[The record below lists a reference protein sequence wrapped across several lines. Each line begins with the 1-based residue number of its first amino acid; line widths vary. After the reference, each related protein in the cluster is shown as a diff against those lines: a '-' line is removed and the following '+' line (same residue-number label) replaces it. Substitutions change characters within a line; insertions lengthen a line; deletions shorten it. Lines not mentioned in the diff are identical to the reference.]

1 MQITDTLAAL
11 VAEALESAQSAGT
24 LPAAG
29 DVEIKIERPK
39 LAEHGDF
46 STSLPLALARS
57 MRMAP
62 LQIAEAIVQAV
73 PEHQMVGKVG
83 EAAPGFVNFTLST
96 AWLQSQI
103 DVVREAGE
111 DFGSVETGVGSSVQV
126 EFVSVNPTGPLH
138 VGHARGAVIGSSLAN
153 VLTAAG
159 YDVQREYY
167 VNDTGN
173 QMRVFYD
180 TLYARYMQAAGH
192 DVPLP
197 DPAYPGEYLA
207 DLAADLLKDL
217 GDGAVSKEKSE
228 AIADLAPESLTRT
241 LEDIRNVLERLNV
254 TYDQWFRESDLLTSG
269 GRFDEVLNFLEDADL
284 VVERDGAK
292 WFAATK
298 LGLEED
304 VVVIRSGE
312 GGPTY
317 LGTDIAYHHE
327 KFMER
332 KFDRVVNVW
341 GADHHGHVA
350 RMHALLKAFGLDPDR
365 LTIILNQIV
374 NFKNEGESL
383 KFSKRNNVMVTVDEL
398 LDEVGTDAT
407 RFTFLSRSPESH
419 MEFDLGLAK
428 TQSSE
433 NPVYYVQY
441 AHARMASILRTAD
454 DRGITFESADL
465 SLLKHTRELDLIRK
479 IIELPGVVERSAERL
494 EPHHLPHYAMELAK
508 SLQGFYEDCR
518 VISSEEGELEISRA
532 RLQLVEAAKL
542 ALSRTLELMGMTS
555 PERM

>member
-1 MQITDTLAAL
+1 MQITDTLANLVEQAL
-11 VAEALESAQSAGT
+11 KSAQSGGQ

-46 STSLPLALARS
+46 STSLPLGLARS

-62 LQIAEAIVQAV
+62 LQIAQQIANAV
-73 PEHQMVGKVG
+73 PENEMVGKV
-83 EAAPGFVNFTLST
+83 EAAAPGFVNFTLAES
-96 AWLQSQI
+96 WLQSQVTSI
-103 DVVREAGE
+103 RKSDKKFGDVNTGAGQ
-111 DFGSVETGVGSSVQV
+111 SIQV

-153 VLTAAG
+153 VLEAAG
-159 YDVQREYY
+159 YEVQREYY
-167 VNDTGN
+167 VNDAGN

-180 TLYARYMQAAGH
+180 TLYTRYMQAAGH
-192 DVPLP
+192 DIPLP
-197 DPAYPGEYLA
+197 DPAYPGEYLEE
-207 DLAADLLKDL
+207 LAADLLRDL
-217 GDGAVSKEKSE
+217 GDGAVSLDKES
-228 AIADLAPESLTRT
+228 AIAELAPEALKRT
-241 LEDIRNVLERLNV
+241 LDDIRGVLETLGV
-254 TYDQWFRESDLLTSG
+254 SYDQWFSESSLLSS
-269 GRFDEVLNFLEDADL
+269 GRFDEVLNFLEDSDL
-284 VVERDGAK
+284 VVEREGAK

-304 VVVIRSGE
+304 IVVIRSGE

-317 LGTDIAYHHE
+317 FGTDIAYHHE

-350 RMHALLKAFGLDPDR
+350 RMHALLQAFGLDPDR

-374 NFKNEGESL
+374 NFKNEGESVR
-383 KFSKRNNVMVTVDEL
+383 FSKRKNVMVTVEEL
-398 LDEVGTDAT
+398 IEEVGADAC

-441 AHARMASILRTAD
+441 AHARMASILRTAEEQEID
-454 DRGITFESADL
+454 FGSANL
-465 SLLKHTRELDLIRK
+465 GLLTHERELELIRK
-479 IIELPGVVERSAERL
+479 IIELPAVVDRSAERL
-494 EPHHLPHYAMELAK
+494 EPHHLAHYAMELART
-508 SLQGFYEDCR
+508 LQRFYEACR
-518 VISSEEGELEISRA
+518 VVSSDPADAEITKA
-532 RLQLVEAAKL
+532 RLQLVEAAKV
-542 ALSRTLELMGMTS
+542 ALKRTLSLMGMS
-555 PERM
+555 APDRM

>member
-1 MQITDTLAAL
+1 MQITDTLASL
-11 VAEALESAQSAGT
+11 VSEALESAQTSGS

-39 LAEHGDF
+39 MPEHGDF

-62 LQIAEAIVQAV
+62 LQIAEAISAEI
-73 PEHQMVGKVG
+73 PEHHMVGSVTF
-83 EAAPGFVNFTLST
+83 AAPGFVNFTLST
-96 AWLQSQI
+96 KWLQLQV
-103 DVVREAGE
+103 DVIREAGE
-111 DFGSVETGVGSSVQV
+111 KFGSVESGAGQSIQV

-153 VLTAAG
+153 VLDAAG

-167 VNDTGN
+167 VNDAGN

-180 TLYARYMQAAGH
+180 TLYSRYMQAAGH

-197 DPAYPGEYLA
+197 EQSYPGEFLEELA
-207 DLAADLLKDL
+207 SDLLKDL
-217 GDGAVSKEKSE
+217 GDGAVSKDKAD
-228 AIADLAPESLTRT
+228 AIADLAPESLKRT
-241 LEDIRNVLERLNV
+241 LANIKHTLELLGV
-254 TYDQWFRESDLLTSG
+254 SYDQWFYESQLLSS
-269 GRFDEVLNFLEDADL
+269 GRFDEVLKFLEDAEL
-284 VVERDGAK
+284 IVERDGAK

-304 VVVIRSGE
+304 IVVIRSGD

-317 LGTDIAYHHE
+317 FGTDIAYHHE

-350 RMHALLKAFGLDPDR
+350 RMHALLQAFGLNPDR

-374 NFKNEGESL
+374 NFSNEGESL

-398 LDEVGTDAT
+398 IEEVGADAT

-441 AHARMASILRTAD
+441 AHARMASILRTATE
-454 DRGITFESADL
+454 RKITFESADL
-465 SLLKHTRELDLIRK
+465 SLLVHKHELELIRK
-479 IIELPGVVERSAERL
+479 IIELPAVVERSAERL
-494 EPHHLPHYAMELAK
+494 EPHHLPHFALELAR
-508 SLQGFYEDCR
+508 SLQRFYESCR
-518 VISSEEGELEISRA
+518 VVSSEEDELPISQA
-532 RLQLVEAAKL
+532 RLQLVEAAKV
-542 ALSRTLELMGMTS
+542 ALSRTLSLMGMSS
-555 PERM
+555 PDRM

>member
-1 MQITDTLAAL
+1 MQITDSLATL
-11 VAEALESAQSAGT
+11 VSQALESAQASGS

-29 DVEIKIERPK
+29 DVDIKIERPK
-39 LAEHGDF
+39 LAQHGDF

-62 LQIAEAIVQAV
+62 IKIAEAIAAAV
-73 PEHQMVGKVG
+73 PENAIVGSVNH
-83 EAAPGFVNFTLST
+83 AAPGFVNFTLST
-96 AWLQSQI
+96 AWMQSQV

-111 DFGSVETGVGSSVQV
+111 NFGSVDIGAGKSVQV

-153 VLTAAG
+153 VLAAAG
-159 YDVQREYY
+159 YEVQREYY
-167 VNDTGN
+167 VNDAGN

-180 TLYARYMQAAGH
+180 TLYSRYMQAAGH

-197 DPAYPGEYLA
+197 DPAYPGEYLQ
-207 DLAADLLKDL
+207 DLAADLLKYL
-217 GDGAVSKEKSE
+217 GDGAVSKEKPE
-228 AIADLAPESLTRT
+228 AIADLAPESLKRT
-241 LEDIRNVLERLNV
+241 LEHIRGVLGKLGV
-254 TYDQWFRESDLLTSG
+254 SYDQWFHESDLLTSG
-269 GRFDEVLNFLEDADL
+269 RFDEVLNLLDDADL

-304 VVVIRSGE
+304 TVIIRSDD

-317 LGTDIAYHHE
+317 FGTDIAYHHE
-327 KFMER
+327 KFIER
-332 KFDRVVNVW
+332 KFDRVINVW
-341 GADHHGHVA
+341 GADHHGHIA
-350 RMHALLKAFGLDPDR
+350 RMKALLQALGLDPDR

-383 KFSKRNNVMVTVDEL
+383 KFSKRNNVMVTVEEL
-398 LDEVGTDAT
+398 LEEVGVDSC

-441 AHARMASILRTAD
+441 GHARMASILRTAAE
-454 DRGITFESADL
+454 RKITYESADL
-465 SLLKHTRELDLIRK
+465 SLLTHDRELELIRK
-479 IIELPGVVERSAERL
+479 IIELPTVVERAAERL
-494 EPHHLPHYAMELAK
+494 EPHHLPHYAMELAR
-508 SLQGFYEDCR
+508 SLQRFYEDCR
-518 VISSEEGELEISRA
+518 VLSSEEGDLEISMA
-532 RLQLVEAAKL
+532 RLQLVEAAKV
-542 ALSRTLELMGMTS
+542 ALSRTLKLMGMSS

>member
-1 MQITDTLAAL
+1 
-11 VAEALESAQSAGT
+11 
-24 LPAAG
+24 
-29 DVEIKIERPK
+29 
-39 LAEHGDF
+39 
-46 STSLPLALARS
+46 LART

-62 LQIAEAIVQAV
+62 MQIAEAIAAAI
-73 PEHQMVGKVG
+73 PEHHMVGAVTH
-83 EAAPGFVNFTLST
+83 AAPGFVNFTLST
-96 AWLQSQI
+96 EWLQSQI
-103 DVVREAGE
+103 DAVRSAG
-111 DFGSVETGVGSSVQV
+111 DDYGSVDVGAGQSVQV

-153 VLTAAG
+153 VLEAAG

-167 VNDTGN
+167 VNDAGN

-180 TLYARYMQAAGH
+180 TLYSRYMQAAGH

-197 DPAYPGEYLA
+197 DPAYPGEYLQ

-228 AIADLAPESLTRT
+228 AIAELAPESLKRT
-241 LEDIRNVLERLNV
+241 LEQIRGVLELLGV
-254 TYDQWFRESDLLTSG
+254 SYDQWFHESTLLST

-284 VVERDGAK
+284 IIERDGAK

-304 VVVIRSGE
+304 TVVIRSGE

-317 LGTDIAYHHE
+317 FGTDIAYHHE
-327 KFMER
+327 KFLKR
-332 KFDRVVNVW
+332 RFDRVINVW

-383 KFSKRNNVMVTVDEL
+383 KFSKRNNVMVTVEEL
-398 LDEVGTDAT
+398 LEEVGADAC

-441 AHARMASILRTAD
+441 GHARMASVLRTAAE
-454 DRGITFESADL
+454 REITYETADL
-465 SLLKHTRELDLIRK
+465 SLLVHDRELELIRK
-479 IIELPGVVERSAERL
+479 IIELPAIVERSAERN
-494 EPHHLPHYAMELAK
+494 EPHHLPHYAMELSR
-508 SLQGFYEDCR
+508 SLQRFYEDCR
-518 VISSEEGELEISRA
+518 VVSSEESELEISRA
-532 RLQLVEAAKL
+532 RLQLVEAAKV
-542 ALSRTLELMGMTS
+542 ALSRTLTLMGMSS

>member
-1 MQITDTLAAL
+1 MQITDTLATL
-11 VAEALESAQSAGT
+11 VSEALESAQASGS
-24 LPAAG
+24 LPPAG
-29 DVEIKIERPK
+29 DVDIKIERPK
-39 LAEHGDF
+39 LVEHGDF

-62 LQIAEAIVQAV
+62 LKIAEAIAAAM
-73 PEHQMVGKVG
+73 PENAIVG
-83 EAAPGFVNFTLST
+83 EVTQAAPGFVNFTLST

-103 DVVREAGE
+103 DVIREAGE
-111 DFGSVETGVGSSVQV
+111 DFGSVDTGAGKSVQV

-153 VLTAAG
+153 VLDAAG
-159 YDVQREYY
+159 YEVQREYY
-167 VNDTGN
+167 VNDAGN

-180 TLYARYMQAAGH
+180 TLYSRYMQAAGH

-197 DPAYPGEYLA
+197 DPAYPGEYLQ

-228 AIADLAPESLTRT
+228 AIADLAPESLKRT
-241 LEDIRNVLERLNV
+241 LDQIRGVLGKLGV
-254 TYDQWFRESDLLTSG
+254 TYDQWFHESDLLSS
-269 GRFDEVLNFLEDADL
+269 GRFDEVMNFLDDADL
-284 VVERDGAK
+284 VVEREGAK

-304 VVVIRSGE
+304 TVIIRSDD

-317 LGTDIAYHHE
+317 FGTDIAYHHE
-327 KFMER
+327 KFIER
-332 KFDRVVNVW
+332 KFDRVINVW

-350 RMHALLKAFGLDPDR
+350 RMKALLQALGLDPDR

-383 KFSKRNNVMVTVDEL
+383 KFSKRNNVMVTVEEL
-398 LDEVGTDAT
+398 LEEVGADSC

-441 AHARMASILRTAD
+441 GHARMASILRTAA
-454 DRGITFESADL
+454 DREITYESADL
-465 SLLKHTRELDLIRK
+465 SLLTHDRELELIRK
-479 IIELPGVVERSAERL
+479 IIELPAVVERSAERL
-494 EPHHLPHYAMELAK
+494 EPHHLPHYAMELAR
-508 SLQGFYEDCR
+508 SLQRFYEDCR
-518 VISSEEGELEISRA
+518 VVSSEEGELEISRA
-532 RLQLVEAAKL
+532 RLQLVEAAKI
-542 ALSRTLELMGMTS
+542 ALSRTLTLMGMSS

>member
-1 MQITDTLAAL
+1 MQITDTLATL
-11 VAEALESAQSAGT
+11 VSEALESAQASGS
-24 LPAAG
+24 LPPAG
-29 DVEIKIERPK
+29 DVDIKIERPK
-39 LAEHGDF
+39 LVEHGDF

-62 LQIAEAIVQAV
+62 LKIAEAIAAAM
-73 PEHQMVGKVG
+73 PENAIVG
-83 EAAPGFVNFTLST
+83 EVTQAAPGFVNFTLST

-103 DVVREAGE
+103 DVIREAGE
-111 DFGSVETGVGSSVQV
+111 DFGSVDAGAGKSVQV

-153 VLTAAG
+153 VLDAAG
-159 YDVQREYY
+159 YEVQREYY
-167 VNDTGN
+167 VNDAGN

-180 TLYARYMQAAGH
+180 TLYSRYMQAAGH

-197 DPAYPGEYLA
+197 DPAYPGEYLQ

-228 AIADLAPESLTRT
+228 AIADLAPESLKRT
-241 LEDIRNVLERLNV
+241 LEQIRGVLGKLGV
-254 TYDQWFRESDLLTSG
+254 TYDQWFHESDLLSS
-269 GRFDEVLNFLEDADL
+269 GRFDEVMNFLDDADL
-284 VVERDGAK
+284 VVEREGAK

-304 VVVIRSGE
+304 TVIIRSDD

-317 LGTDIAYHHE
+317 FGTDIAYHHE
-327 KFMER
+327 KFIER
-332 KFDRVVNVW
+332 KFDRVINVW

-350 RMHALLKAFGLDPDR
+350 RMKALLQALGLDPDR

-383 KFSKRNNVMVTVDEL
+383 KFSKRNNVMVTVEEL
-398 LDEVGTDAT
+398 LEEVGADSC

-441 AHARMASILRTAD
+441 GHARMASILRTAA
-454 DRGITFESADL
+454 DREIKYESADL
-465 SLLKHTRELDLIRK
+465 SLLTHDRELELIRK
-479 IIELPGVVERSAERL
+479 IIELPAVVERSAERL
-494 EPHHLPHYAMELAK
+494 EPHHLPHYAMELAR
-508 SLQGFYEDCR
+508 SLQRFYEDCR
-518 VISSEEGELEISRA
+518 VVSSEEGELEISRA
-532 RLQLVEAAKL
+532 RLQLVEAAKI
-542 ALSRTLELMGMTS
+542 ALSRTLTLMGMSS

>member
-1 MQITDTLAAL
+1 MQITDTLANL
-11 VAEALESAQSAGT
+11 VSEALESTQASGS

-29 DVEIKIERPK
+29 DVDIKIERPK
-39 LAEHGDF
+39 MAEHGDF

-62 LQIAEAIVQAV
+62 IQIAEAIASAI
-73 PEHQMVGKVG
+73 PENEMVGKV
-83 EAAPGFVNFTLST
+83 EVAAPGFVNFTLST
-96 AWLQSQI
+96 SWLQSQV
-103 DVVREAGE
+103 DAVRSAGAN
-111 DFGSVETGVGSSVQV
+111 FGSTTTGIGQSAQV

-153 VLTAAG
+153 VLEAAG
-159 YDVQREYY
+159 YEVQREYY
-167 VNDTGN
+167 VNDAGN

-180 TLYARYMQAAGH
+180 TLYSRYMQAAGH

-197 DPAYPGEYLA
+197 DPAYPGEYLQE
-207 DLAADLLKDL
+207 LAADLLNDL
-217 GDGAVSKEKSE
+217 GDAAVSKDKAD

-241 LEDIRNVLERLNV
+241 LDDIRGVLENLNV
-254 TYDQWFRESDLLTSG
+254 TYDQWFHESSLISS
-269 GRFDEVLNFLEDADL
+269 GRFDEVLNFLEDSDL
-284 VVERDGAK
+284 VIERDGAK

-304 VVVIRSGE
+304 IVVIRSGE

-317 LGTDIAYHHE
+317 FGTDIAYHHE
-327 KFMER
+327 KFMSRE
-332 KFDRVVNVW
+332 FDRVINVW

-350 RMHALLKAFGLDPDR
+350 RMKALLQAFGLDPDR

-374 NFKNEGESL
+374 NFSNEGESV
-383 KFSKRNNVMVTVDEL
+383 KFSKRNNVMVTVEEL
-398 LDEVGTDAT
+398 IEEVGTDAC

-441 AHARMASILRTAD
+441 GHARMASILRTAEE
-454 DRGITFESADL
+454 RGVSFDNADL
-465 SLLKHTRELDLIRK
+465 SLLTHERELELIRK
-479 IIELPGVVERSAERL
+479 IIELPAVVDRAAERL
-494 EPHHLPHYAMELAK
+494 EPHHLPHYAMDLSR
-508 SLQGFYEDCR
+508 SLQRFYEACR
-518 VISSEEGELEISRA
+518 VVSSEESEIEISRA
-532 RLQLVEAAKL
+532 RLQLVEAAKY
-542 ALSRTLELMGMTS
+542 ALSRTLTLMGMSS

>member
-1 MQITDTLAAL
+1 MQITDTLATL
-11 VAEALESAQSAGT
+11 VAEALVSAQTAGS

-29 DVEIKIERPK
+29 DVDIKIERPK

-46 STSLPLALARS
+46 STSLPLALART

-62 LQIAEAIVQAV
+62 LQIAEAIADAMGENQI
-73 PEHQMVGKVG
+73 VGSVTH
-83 EAAPGFVNFTLST
+83 AAPGFVNFTLST
-96 AWLQSQI
+96 EWLQSQI
-103 DVVREAGE
+103 EIVRAAGE
-111 DFGSVETGVGSSVQV
+111 KYGSVETGVGKRVQI

-153 VLTAAG
+153 VLEAAG
-159 YDVQREYY
+159 YEVQREYY
-167 VNDTGN
+167 VNDAGN

-180 TLYARYMQAAGH
+180 TLYSRYMQAAGH
-192 DVPLP
+192 DVQLP
-197 DPAYPGEYLA
+197 DPAYPGEYMEV
-207 DLAADLLKDL
+207 LAADLLRDL

-228 AIADLAPESLTRT
+228 AIAELAPESLKRT
-241 LEDIRNVLERLNV
+241 LANIREVLERLGV
-254 TYDQWFRESDLLTSG
+254 SYDNWFVESDLLSS
-269 GRFDEVLNFLEDADL
+269 GRFDDVLSFLEDADL
-284 VVERDGAK
+284 LVERDGAK

-304 VVVIRSGE
+304 IVVIRSGD

-317 LGTDIAYHHE
+317 FGTDIAYHHE
-327 KFMER
+327 KFFDR
-332 KFDRVVNVW
+332 KFDRVINVW

-350 RMHALLKAFGLDPDR
+350 RMHALLSAFGLDPDR
-365 LTIILNQIV
+365 LTIIINQIV

-383 KFSKRNNVMVTVDEL
+383 KFSKRNDVMVTVDEL

-441 AHARMASILRTAD
+441 AHARIASILRTAEEREID
-454 DRGITFESADL
+454 YDTADL
-465 SLLKHTRELDLIRK
+465 SLLTHDRELELVRK
-479 IIELPGVVERSAERL
+479 IIELPGVERAAERM
-494 EPHHLPHYAMELAK
+494 EPHHLPHFAMELAR
-508 SLQGFYEDCR
+508 SLQRFYEACR
-518 VISSEEGELEISRA
+518 VVSNEESELEISRA
-532 RLQLVEAAKL
+532 RLHLVEAAKI
-542 ALSRTLELMGMTS
+542 ALGRTLTLMGMST

>member
-1 MQITDTLAAL
+1 MQITDTLASL
-11 VAEALESAQSAGT
+11 VSEALESAQTSGS

-39 LAEHGDF
+39 MPEHGDF

-62 LQIAEAIVQAV
+62 LQIAEAISAEI
-73 PEHQMVGKVG
+73 PEHHMVGSVTF
-83 EAAPGFVNFTLST
+83 AAPGFVNFTLST
-96 AWLQSQI
+96 KWLQLQV
-103 DVVREAGE
+103 DVIREAGE
-111 DFGSVETGVGSSVQV
+111 KFGSVESGAGQSIQV

-153 VLTAAG
+153 VLDAAG

-167 VNDTGN
+167 VNDAGN
-173 QMRVFYD
+173 QMRVFYE
-180 TLYARYMQAAGH
+180 TLYSRYMQAAGH

-197 DPAYPGEYLA
+197 EQSYPGEFLEELA
-207 DLAADLLKDL
+207 SDLLKDL
-217 GDGAVSKEKSE
+217 GDGAVSKDKAD
-228 AIADLAPESLTRT
+228 AIADLAPESLKRT
-241 LEDIRNVLERLNV
+241 LANIKHTLELLGV
-254 TYDQWFRESDLLTSG
+254 SYDQWFYESQLLSS
-269 GRFDEVLNFLEDADL
+269 GRFDEVLKFLEDADL
-284 VVERDGAK
+284 IVERDGAK

-304 VVVIRSGE
+304 IVVIRSGD

-317 LGTDIAYHHE
+317 FGTDIAYHHE

-350 RMHALLKAFGLDPDR
+350 RMHALLQAFGLNPDR

-374 NFKNEGESL
+374 NFSNEGESL

-398 LDEVGTDAT
+398 IEEVGADAT

-441 AHARMASILRTAD
+441 AHARMASILRTATE
-454 DRGITFESADL
+454 RKITFESADL
-465 SLLKHTRELDLIRK
+465 SLLVHKHELELIRK
-479 IIELPGVVERSAERL
+479 IIELPAVVERSAERL
-494 EPHHLPHYAMELAK
+494 EPHHLPHFALELAR
-508 SLQGFYEDCR
+508 SLQRFYESCR
-518 VISSEEGELEISRA
+518 VVSSEEDELPISQA
-532 RLQLVEAAKL
+532 RLQLVEAAKV
-542 ALSRTLELMGMTS
+542 ALSRTLSLMGMSS
-555 PERM
+555 PDRM

>member
-317 LGTDIAYHHE
+317 FGTDIAYHHE

-542 ALSRTLELMGMTS
+542 ALSRTLGLMGMTS

>member
-1 MQITDTLAAL
+1 MQITDTLASL
-11 VAEALESAQSAGT
+11 VSEALESAQTSGS

-39 LAEHGDF
+39 MPEHGDF

-62 LQIAEAIVQAV
+62 LQIAESISAEI
-73 PEHQMVGKVG
+73 PEHHMVGSVTF
-83 EAAPGFVNFTLST
+83 AAPGFVNFTLST
-96 AWLQSQI
+96 KWLQLQV
-103 DVVREAGE
+103 DVIREAGE
-111 DFGSVETGVGSSVQV
+111 KFGSVESGAGQSIQV

-153 VLTAAG
+153 VLDAAG

-167 VNDTGN
+167 VNDAGN

-180 TLYARYMQAAGH
+180 TLYSRYMQAAGH

-197 DPAYPGEYLA
+197 EQSYPGEFLEELA
-207 DLAADLLKDL
+207 SDLLKDL
-217 GDGAVSKEKSE
+217 GDGAVSKDKAD
-228 AIADLAPESLTRT
+228 AIADLAPESLKRT
-241 LEDIRNVLERLNV
+241 LANIKHTLELLGV
-254 TYDQWFRESDLLTSG
+254 SYDQWFYESQLLSS
-269 GRFDEVLNFLEDADL
+269 GRFDEVLKFLEDADL
-284 VVERDGAK
+284 IVERDGAK

-304 VVVIRSGE
+304 IVVIRSGD

-317 LGTDIAYHHE
+317 FGTDIAYHHE

-350 RMHALLKAFGLDPDR
+350 RMHALLQAFGLNPDR

-374 NFKNEGESL
+374 NFSNEGESL

-398 LDEVGTDAT
+398 IEEVGADAT

-441 AHARMASILRTAD
+441 AHARMASILRTATE
-454 DRGITFESADL
+454 RKITFESADL
-465 SLLKHTRELDLIRK
+465 SLLVHKHELELIRK
-479 IIELPGVVERSAERL
+479 IIELPAVVERSAERL
-494 EPHHLPHYAMELAK
+494 EPHHLPHFALELAR
-508 SLQGFYEDCR
+508 SLQRFYESCR
-518 VISSEEGELEISRA
+518 VVSSEEDELPISQA
-532 RLQLVEAAKL
+532 RLQLVEAAKV
-542 ALSRTLELMGMTS
+542 ALSRTLSLMGMSS
-555 PERM
+555 PDRM

>member
-1 MQITDTLAAL
+1 MQITDTLASL
-11 VAEALESAQSAGT
+11 VSEALESAQTSGS

-39 LAEHGDF
+39 MPEHGDF

-62 LQIAEAIVQAV
+62 LQIAEAISAEI
-73 PEHQMVGKVG
+73 PEHHMVGSVTF
-83 EAAPGFVNFTLST
+83 AAPGFVNFTLST
-96 AWLQSQI
+96 KWLQLQV
-103 DVVREAGE
+103 DVIREAGE
-111 DFGSVETGVGSSVQV
+111 KFGSVESGAGQSIQI

-153 VLTAAG
+153 VLDAAG

-167 VNDTGN
+167 VNDAGN
-173 QMRVFYD
+173 QMRVFYE
-180 TLYARYMQAAGH
+180 TLYSRYMQAAGH

-197 DPAYPGEYLA
+197 EQSYPGEFLEELA
-207 DLAADLLKDL
+207 SDLLKDL
-217 GDGAVSKEKSE
+217 GDGAVSKDKAD
-228 AIADLAPESLTRT
+228 AIADLAPESLKRT
-241 LEDIRNVLERLNV
+241 LANIKHTLELLGV
-254 TYDQWFRESDLLTSG
+254 SYDQWFYESQLLSS
-269 GRFDEVLNFLEDADL
+269 GRFDEVLKFLEDADL
-284 VVERDGAK
+284 IVERDGAK

-304 VVVIRSGE
+304 IVVIRSGD

-317 LGTDIAYHHE
+317 FGTDIAYHHE

-350 RMHALLKAFGLDPDR
+350 RMHALLQAFGLNPDR

-374 NFKNEGESL
+374 NFSNEGESL

-398 LDEVGTDAT
+398 IEEVGADAT
-407 RFTFLSRSPESH
+407 RFTFLSRAPESH

-441 AHARMASILRTAD
+441 AHARMASILRTATE
-454 DRGITFESADL
+454 RKITFESADL
-465 SLLKHTRELDLIRK
+465 SLLVHKYELELIRK
-479 IIELPGVVERSAERL
+479 IIELPAVVERSAERL
-494 EPHHLPHYAMELAK
+494 EPHHLPHFALELAR
-508 SLQGFYEDCR
+508 SLQRFYESCR
-518 VISSEEGELEISRA
+518 VVSSEEDELPISQA
-532 RLQLVEAAKL
+532 RLQLVEAAKV
-542 ALSRTLELMGMTS
+542 ALSRTLSLMGMSS
-555 PERM
+555 PDRM

>member
-1 MQITDTLAAL
+1 MQITDKLAKL
-11 VAEALESAQSAGT
+11 VSEALNSTQSSGS
-24 LPAAG
+24 LPAGG
-29 DVEIKIERPK
+29 DIEIKIERPT

-46 STSLPLALARS
+46 STSLPLVLART

-62 LQIAEAIVQAV
+62 MQIAEAIAAAI
-73 PEHQMVGKVG
+73 PENHMVGAVKP
-83 EAAPGFVNFTLST
+83 AAPGFVNFTLST
-96 AWLQSQI
+96 KWLQSQV
-103 DVVREAGE
+103 DTVRSAGNT
-111 DFGSVETGVGSSVQV
+111 FGSVDVGVGKSVQV

-153 VLTAAG
+153 VLEASG

-167 VNDTGN
+167 VNDAGN

-197 DPAYPGEYLA
+197 DPSYPGEYLQS
-207 DLAADLLKDL
+207 LAADLLKDV
-217 GDGAVSKEKSE
+217 GDTAVSKEKSE
-228 AIADLAPESLTRT
+228 AIAALAPESLKRT
-241 LEDIRNVLERLNV
+241 LEQIRVVLELLGV
-254 TYDQWFRESDLLTSG
+254 SYDQWFHESTLLST
-269 GRFDEVLNFLEDADL
+269 GRFDEVLNLLQDANL
-284 VVERDGAK
+284 IVERDGAK

-304 VVVIRSGE
+304 TVVIRSGE

-317 LGTDIAYHHE
+317 FGTDIAYHHE
-327 KFMER
+327 KFLKR
-332 KFDRVVNVW
+332 RFDRVINVW
-341 GADHHGHVA
+341 GADHHGHVD
-350 RMHALLKAFGLDPDR
+350 RMHAILKAFGLDPDR

-383 KFSKRNNVMVTVDEL
+383 KFSKRNNVMVTVEEL
-398 LDEVGTDAT
+398 LEEVGSDAC

-441 AHARMASILRTAD
+441 GHARMASILRTAAE
-454 DRGITFESADL
+454 RGITYDTADL
-465 SLLKHTRELDLIRK
+465 SLLVHNRELELIKK
-479 IIELPGVVERSAERL
+479 IIELPAIVERSAERN
-494 EPHHLPHYAMELAK
+494 EPHHLPHYAMELSR
-508 SLQGFYEDCR
+508 SLQRFYEHCR
-518 VISSEEGELEISRA
+518 VVSSEKSDLEISRA
-532 RLQLVEAAKL
+532 RLQLVEAAKI
-542 ALSRTLELMGMTS
+542 ALSRTLTLMGMSS
-555 PERM
+555 PDRM

>member
-1 MQITDTLAAL
+1 MQITDTLASL
-11 VAEALESAQSAGT
+11 VSEALESAQTSGS

-39 LAEHGDF
+39 MPEHGDF

-62 LQIAEAIVQAV
+62 LQIAEAISAEI
-73 PEHQMVGKVG
+73 PEHHMVGSVTF
-83 EAAPGFVNFTLST
+83 AAPGFVNFTLST
-96 AWLQSQI
+96 KWLQLQV
-103 DVVREAGE
+103 DVIREAGE
-111 DFGSVETGVGSSVQV
+111 KFGSVESGAGQSIQI

-153 VLTAAG
+153 VLDAAG

-167 VNDTGN
+167 VNDAGN

-180 TLYARYMQAAGH
+180 TLYSRYMQAAGH

-197 DPAYPGEYLA
+197 EQSYPGEFLEELA
-207 DLAADLLKDL
+207 SDLLKDL
-217 GDGAVSKEKSE
+217 GDGAVSKDKAD
-228 AIADLAPESLTRT
+228 AIADLAPESLKRT
-241 LEDIRNVLERLNV
+241 LANIKHTLELLGV
-254 TYDQWFRESDLLTSG
+254 SYDQWFYESQLLSS
-269 GRFDEVLNFLEDADL
+269 GRFDEVLKFLEDADL
-284 VVERDGAK
+284 IVERDGAK

-304 VVVIRSGE
+304 IVVIRSGD

-317 LGTDIAYHHE
+317 FGTDIAYHHE

-350 RMHALLKAFGLDPDR
+350 RMHALLQAFGLNPDR

-374 NFKNEGESL
+374 NFSNEGESL

-398 LDEVGTDAT
+398 IEEVGADAT

-441 AHARMASILRTAD
+441 AHARMASILRTATE
-454 DRGITFESADL
+454 RKITFESADL
-465 SLLKHTRELDLIRK
+465 SLLVHKHELELIRK
-479 IIELPGVVERSAERL
+479 IIELPAVVERSAERL
-494 EPHHLPHYAMELAK
+494 EPHHLPHFALELAR
-508 SLQGFYEDCR
+508 SLQRFYESCR
-518 VISSEEGELEISRA
+518 VVSSEEDELPISQA
-532 RLQLVEAAKL
+532 RLQLVEAAKV
-542 ALSRTLELMGMTS
+542 ALSRTLSLMGMSS
-555 PERM
+555 PDRM

>member
-1 MQITDTLAAL
+1 MQITDSLATL
-11 VAEALESAQSAGT
+11 VSQALESAQASGS

-29 DVEIKIERPK
+29 DVDIKIERPK
-39 LAEHGDF
+39 LAQHGDF

-62 LQIAEAIVQAV
+62 IKIAEAIAAAV
-73 PEHQMVGKVG
+73 PENSIVGSVNH
-83 EAAPGFVNFTLST
+83 AAPGFVNFTLST
-96 AWLQSQI
+96 AWMQSQV

-111 DFGSVETGVGSSVQV
+111 NFGSVEIGAGKSVQV

-153 VLTAAG
+153 VLAAAG
-159 YDVQREYY
+159 YEVQREYY
-167 VNDTGN
+167 VNDAGN

-180 TLYARYMQAAGH
+180 TLYSRYMQAAGH

-197 DPAYPGEYLA
+197 DPAYPGEYLQ

-217 GDGAVSKEKSE
+217 GDGAVSKEKPE
-228 AIADLAPESLTRT
+228 AIADLAPESLKRT
-241 LEDIRNVLERLNV
+241 LEHIRGVLGKLGV
-254 TYDQWFRESDLLTSG
+254 SYDQWFHESDLLTSG
-269 GRFDEVLNFLEDADL
+269 RFDEVLNLLDDADL

-304 VVVIRSGE
+304 TVIIRSDD

-317 LGTDIAYHHE
+317 FGTDIAYHHE
-327 KFMER
+327 KFIER
-332 KFDRVVNVW
+332 KFDRVINIW
-341 GADHHGHVA
+341 GADHHGHIA
-350 RMHALLKAFGLDPDR
+350 RMKALLQALGLDPDR

-383 KFSKRNNVMVTVDEL
+383 KFSKRNNVMVTVEEL
-398 LDEVGTDAT
+398 LEEVGVDSC

-441 AHARMASILRTAD
+441 GHARMASILRTAAE
-454 DRGITFESADL
+454 RKITYESADL
-465 SLLKHTRELDLIRK
+465 SLLTHDRELELIRK
-479 IIELPGVVERSAERL
+479 IIELPTVVERAAERL
-494 EPHHLPHYAMELAK
+494 EPHHLPHYAMELAR
-508 SLQGFYEDCR
+508 SLQRFYEDCR
-518 VISSEEGELEISRA
+518 VLSSEEGDLEISMA
-532 RLQLVEAAKL
+532 RLQLVEAAKV
-542 ALSRTLELMGMTS
+542 ALSRTLKLMGMSS